1 MHYAL
6 KCCSQGL
13 SNVVDITYQGRTAE
27 KAQILVDFMVEISG
41 TQTDVETWMLHV
53 DGSSNANNGA
63 AGILIEGPAG
73 MEIEVA
79 VRLSFPVTNNEA
91 EYEALLLG
99 LELAL
104 EAGAQI
110 LEVYTDSQLV
120 AMQVE
125 GIYETKERSMTDYL
139 KRTKEWMQKFSKCTV
154 RQIPRNENE
163 RADALSKLGATLVG
177 IKDRKITVIVRERSA
192 ISEGKETNMVT
203 SGCLWIEDI
212 AAYLREG
219 ILPTDAG
226 HARRIKFK
234 APRYALVGTQ
244 LYKRTVEGP
253 LLKCLEDAQTRYV
266 LQEIHEGNC
275 GNHSGARSLAQK
287 ITRQGYFWPTL
298 MRDCK
303 EFVRRCEKC
312 QKFASQIHTHAVP
325 MIPVPITCPFDQWGI
340 DIIGPFP
347 PARAQKKFVIV
358 AVEYFSK
365 WVEAE
370 AVAKITEGEAINFIW
385 KNIICRFG
393 IPRVLISDN
402 GTQFQGRKIIA
413 WLHELKIQQNFTAV
427 GHPQSNGQTEVTNR
441 TILQHLKARLSS
453 KAEWS
458 DELPGVLWAYRTTPR
473 TSTGETPFSLVY
485 GSEAVIPAEIG
496 EESQRIAN
504 FDPGRN
510 GEQRAFDLDLLE
522 EKREAARIRML
533 HHKSLML
540 RGHNKNLKPRSLQ
553 VGDLV
558 LRKVEVSKH
567 VGKLDPNWE
576 GPFKVV
582 EIVGK
587 GTYKLQDAQGKE
599 LPRPWNIQNLKRFYV

>member
-1 MHYAL
+1 MRDHGMKLNPSKCTFGVGGAKFLGYMVSERGIEANPEKIEAILNLKSPTSIKEVQKLTGRIASLNRFISRSADRNLHFFKILRKVKGFNWTEECEQAFQELKIYLRSPPLLANPREGDVLYLYLAVSDNAVSSVLIKEEGKVQNPVYYVSKMLQGAETRYAEIEKL
-6 KCCSQGL
+6 AL
-13 SNVVDITYQGRTAE
+13 AVVVTAWKLRPYFQSHRIVIRTNHPLRNILTRPEASGRM
-27 KAQILVDFMVEISG
+27 K
-41 TQTDVETWMLHV
+41 DVETWMLHV
-53 DGSSNANNGA
+53 DGSSNANNGG

-120 AMQVE
+120 AMQ
-125 GIYETKERSMTDYL
+125 
-139 KRTKEWMQKFSKCTV
+139 CTV
-154 RQIPRNENE
+154 QQIPRNENE

-177 IKDRKITVIVRERSA
+177 IKDRKITVIVKERSA
-192 ISEGKETNMVT
+192 ISEGIETNMVT
-203 SGCLWIEDI
+203 SRCLWIEDI

-234 APRYALVGTQ
+234 APR
-244 LYKRTVEGP
+244 
-253 LLKCLEDAQTRYV
+253 
-266 LQEIHEGNC
+266 
-275 GNHSGARSLAQK
+275 
-287 ITRQGYFWPTL
+287 
-298 MRDCK
+298 
-303 EFVRRCEKC
+303 
-312 QKFASQIHTHAVP
+312 
-325 MIPVPITCPFDQWGI
+325 
-340 DIIGPFP
+340 
-347 PARAQKKFVIV
+347 
-358 AVEYFSK
+358 
-365 WVEAE
+365 
-370 AVAKITEGEAINFIW
+370 
-385 KNIICRFG
+385 FG

-402 GTQFQGRKIIA
+402 GTPISRKKNKRVVA
-413 WLHELKIQQNFTAV
+413 RVEDTAKFY
-427 GHPQSNGQTEVTNR
+427 GSR
-441 TILQHLKARLSS
+441 TSPIKWSDGARLSS
-453 KAEWS
+453 KTEWS

-496 EESQRIAN
+496 EESQRITN
-504 FDPGRN
+504 FDPERN
-510 GEQRAFDLDLLE
+510 GEQRAFDLDILE

-540 RGHNKNLKPRSLQ
+540 RGHDKNLKPRSLQ

-558 LRKVEVSKH
+558 LKKVEVLRH